1 MRIISLAAGL
11 IALAT
16 APVAAAAVRVSYPE
30 VSASPP
36 AMEAAALNHVY
47 VVVDAETF
55 AALRDS
61 TALAALLG
69 RADGGLPDYA
79 PPAPDAD
86 RVFFRGRRT
95 YLEIFA
101 PENRFGEP
109 VGKIGLA
116 LGHDDPSA
124 FEELDAAWRLACP
137 EGFRRSPVAY
147 QRTEPPVPWY
157 DAVQCDETAVG
168 DHLAIWAMVYLP
180 QFHAWQAGGVAGPAR
195 TARADILAP
204 RVAQGQG
211 RFDIAGLSLN
221 VTPETFDL
229 LAEQLTRAGLV
240 HEQTPDGAS
249 FTGADWT
256 LELRRSDQTR
266 LAAIEFSTSSDLS
279 EPLTLG
285 TGKLLPH
292 AVGQVRWLP

>member
-16 APVAAAAVRVSYPE
+16 APVAAAAVRASYPG

-47 VVVDAETF
+47 VVVDAKTF

-86 RVFFRGRRT
+86 RGFFRGRRT

-109 VGKIGLA
+109 VGKVGLA

-137 EGFRRSPVAY
+137 EGFRRSLVAY

-180 QFHAWQAGGVAGPAR
+180 QFHAWQADGVAGPAR

-204 RVAQGQG
+204 RAAQGQG
-211 RFDIAGLSLN
+211 RFDITELSLD
-221 VTPETFDL
+221 VRPETFDR
-229 LAEQLTRAGLV
+229 LAEQLTQAGLV
-240 HEQTPDGAS
+240 REETPDGARFRGS
-249 FTGADWT
+249 DWI
-256 LELRRSDQTR
+256 LELRRSENAR
-266 LAAIEFSTSSDLS
+266 LTAIAFSTGSSLS
-279 EPLTLG
+279 GPVMLG
-285 TGKLLPH
+285 AGRLLPH
-292 AVGQVRWLP
+292 GVGRVRWMP